1 MFNDQ
6 IHCGLSCWSKI
17 PGGLPTIS
25 KILPATSIKTS
36 WPTCTMTSSKVRQM
50 SAYSVGLAISGKINC
65 ANKKKKKNVMLPD
78 AVFLVMCD
86 PSMNEL

>member
-1 MFNDQ
+1 
-6 IHCGLSCWSKI
+6 
-17 PGGLPTIS
+17 
-25 KILPATSIKTS
+25 
-36 WPTCTMTSSKVRQM
+36 MTSSKVKQIR
-50 SAYSVGLAISGKINC
+50 AYSVGLAISGKINC